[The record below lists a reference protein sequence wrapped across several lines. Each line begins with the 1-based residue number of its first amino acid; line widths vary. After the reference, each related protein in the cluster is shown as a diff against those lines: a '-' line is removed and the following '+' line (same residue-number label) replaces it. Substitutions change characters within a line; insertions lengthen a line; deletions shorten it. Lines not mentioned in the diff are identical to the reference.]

1 MGVLLR
7 GIDCAMSDATIAFRI
22 PPELAQ
28 QATDKARKEL
38 MTRSAWLR
46 RLVDRGVR
54 EQVVA

>member
-1 MGVLLR
+1 MHLPSPALATLMA
-7 GIDCAMSDATIAFRI
+7 DAMVI
-22 PPELAQ
+22 PRTADPGRL
-28 QATDKARKEL
+28 KEL

>member
-1 MGVLLR
+1 VGVLLR

-28 QATDKARKEL
+28 QAAATARKEL

>member
-1 MGVLLR
+1 
-7 GIDCAMSDATIAFRI
+7 MSDATIAFRI

-28 QATDKARKEL
+28 QAAATARKEL

>member
-1 MGVLLR
+1 
-7 GIDCAMSDATIAFRI
+7 MSDATIAFRI

-28 QATDKARKEL
+28 QATATARKEL
-38 MTRSAWLR
+38 MTRSVWLR